1 MKRLIRQTWYW
12 ILLLFTT
19 NIVFIFATWIIRR
32 EALQY
37 MSLFLL
43 LFTLLVLAAGL
54 SAEVYRRR
62 KEKATFG
69 DFFENPDEKA
79 QERLLEHFDNNETV
93 RELCTRFL
101 SEQSLVNEKAVELS
115 EYREYIEA
123 WVHEIKTPL
132 SLLTLVCNNHRDEIS
147 PYVYA
152 RMNYIQHQLNE
163 DVERILYYA
172 RLQAEHSDIKFTH
185 FRLDECVGEA
195 LSEYRPFINEKKI
208 LLTEELLS
216 LEIAS
221 DRKIV
226 LFILSQ
232 LFSNAVKYS
241 DSIAGR
247 ISIAMRQTDDKIYLA
262 IHNNGKGVPTE
273 DAPFV
278 FDKGFTG
285 NYPNR
290 QKATGMG
297 LYLVRK
303 YAEKLCIEV
312 HLTSRLPF
320 ESGFGIE
327 LIFTL

>member
-1 MKRLIRQTWYW
+1 MKRLIKQAWYW

-19 NIVFIFATWIIRR
+19 DIVFIFVTWIIRR
-32 EALQY
+32 EAIRY
-37 MSLFLL
+37 MSLFLV

-54 SAEVYRRR
+54 FAEVYRRR
-62 KEKATFG
+62 KDEASFL
-69 DFFENPDEKA
+69 DFFENPDDKTR
-79 QERLLEHFDNNETV
+79 ERLLEHFDNNETV
-93 RELCTRFL
+93 CELCTRFL
-101 SEQSLVNEKAVELS
+101 SEQSLVNEKTVELS

-152 RMNYIQHQLNE
+152 RMNYIQRQLNE

-172 RLQAEHSDIKFTH
+172 RLQAEHSDIKFIP
-185 FRLDECVGEA
+185 FRLNECIEEA
-195 LSEYRPFINEKKI
+195 LSEYRPFIDEKNI
-208 LLTEELLS
+208 SLTVELLPS
-216 LEIAS
+216 EIIS
-221 DRKIV
+221 DRRIV

-232 LFSNAVKYS
+232 LFGNAVKYS
-241 DSIAGR
+241 DSTAGR
-247 ISIAMRQTDDKIYLA
+247 ISVAMQQADDKIHLA
-262 IHNNGKGVPTE
+262 IYNNGKGVPSE

-303 YAEKLCIEV
+303 YAEKLCAEV
-312 HLTSRLPF
+312 HLTPRIPF

-327 LIFTL
+327 LIFIL